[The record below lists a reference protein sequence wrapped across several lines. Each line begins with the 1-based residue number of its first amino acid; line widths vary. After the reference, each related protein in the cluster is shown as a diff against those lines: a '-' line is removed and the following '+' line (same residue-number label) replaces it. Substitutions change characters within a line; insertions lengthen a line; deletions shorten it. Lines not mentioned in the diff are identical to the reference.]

1 MTRESG
7 IYGKWMDNVLIE
19 NRAKLGTLIKTR
31 DAHICDF
38 NDISLL
44 NIYDVFYLLVFGFSL
59 SFSLFLIEHIIKFAY
74 ILYSQIK
81 ILNENGEC
89 HKRRQM
95 EHIQPGV
102 TMRQIRRKHLFVKPF
117 ISYSYLNSYPFSPF
131 VKN

>member
-44 NIYDVFYLLVFGFSL
+44 NIYDVFYLLVLGFSL
-59 SFSLFLIEHIIKFAY
+59 GFSLLFIERVINFTHF
-74 ILYSQIK
+74 
-81 ILNENGEC
+81 
-89 HKRRQM
+89 RR
-95 EHIQPGV
+95 
-102 TMRQIRRKHLFVKPF
+102 
-117 ISYSYLNSYPFSPF
+117 
-131 VKN
+131 